1 MNQENREQS
10 RQREKHVQIPDH
22 GLQKTARTGI
32 LQWMV
37 VD

>member
-22 GLQKTARTGI
+22 GLQKTVRPGI
-32 LQWMV
+32 LRWMAG
-37 VD
+37 D

>member
-10 RQREKHVQIPDH
+10 RQREKHVKIPGS

-37 VD
+37 VN